1 MFALLLCLIRDTLDL
16 IQKSDFIQKTT
27 NAVFVT
33 SFNFFFINAYS
44 ANYLIKLFI
53 SFSISTEIMKCKL
66 IVQNNECYLY
76 LKRWN
81 QKDRQLLICI
91 ACLFFVSNI

>member
-1 MFALLLCLIRDTLDL
+1 MFALLLRLIRDTLDL

-33 SFNFFFINAYS
+33 LFNFFVINTYS

-66 IVQNNECYLY
+66 IVQNNERYL
-76 LKRWN
+76 
-81 QKDRQLLICI
+81 
-91 ACLFFVSNI
+91 

>member
-1 MFALLLCLIRDTLDL
+1 MFALLLRLIRDTLDL

-33 SFNFFFINAYS
+33 LFNFFVINAYS
-44 ANYLIKLFI
+44 ANYLINLFI

-66 IVQNNECYLY
+66 IVQNNERYL
-76 LKRWN
+76 
-81 QKDRQLLICI
+81 
-91 ACLFFVSNI
+91 

>member
-33 SFNFFFINAYS
+33 LFNFFVINTYS

-66 IVQNNECYLY
+66 IVQNNERYL
-76 LKRWN
+76 
-81 QKDRQLLICI
+81 
-91 ACLFFVSNI
+91 